1 MKNNQVSVRKPRMII
16 ILFLLFLANC
26 DLIYMHREEK
36 GAVTLLLLLVLLVL
50 RGGWNILKK
59 EEPEVCVKS
68 FDFTAIFLVMVFI
81 WGIIIQHLGIGD
93 PVLYPSPMRVVSMMI
108 DEFPRFVDNFI
119 FSIVLLIESFIIAF
133 VIALPLGLILG
144 CKDRARRACQSYIK
158 ILSLISPIAYL
169 PYAIGI
175 MPTFRAA
182 SVFVI
187 FNAMFWS
194 ILNWTIHGV
203 VNFDS
208 EYILTAHLL
217 GIPKSKYLFK
227 ILLPGILPDILS
239 GVNGC
244 ITGGFTVLI
253 AAEMLGSSRGLG
265 YFIKYFASFLNYH
278 KVLIGIIYLGLSVCF
293 ITWLFDGARN
303 RLLSWQ
309 MCERKRSYGILWK
322 IRKIK

>member
-1 MKNNQVSVRKPRMII
+1 MNNDQVLVKKPRMII
-16 ILFLLFLANC
+16 ILCLLLLANSV
-26 DLIYMHREEK
+26 LIYMHREEK
-36 GAVTLLLLLVLLVL
+36 GALALLFLLVLFVI
-50 RGGWNILKK
+50 RGIWVIVKKK
-59 EEPEVCVKS
+59 EPQVCMKG
-68 FDFTAIFLVMVFI
+68 FDFTVIFLVMIFL
-81 WGIIIQHLGIGD
+81 WGLVVQHLKIGD

-108 DEFPRFVDNFI
+108 DEFPRFLDNFV
-119 FSIVLLIESFIIAF
+119 FSIVLLIESFAIAF

-144 CKDRARRACQSYIK
+144 CKDRVRRACQSYIK

-217 GIPKSKYLFK
+217 GISKSQYLLK

-244 ITGGFTVLI
+244 VSGGFTVLI

-293 ITWLFDGARN
+293 VTWLFDGVRKS
-303 RLLSWQ
+303 LLSWQ
-309 MCERKRSYGILWK
+309 VCERKKSYGIW
-322 IRKIK
+322 RKICKTN

>member
-1 MKNNQVSVRKPRMII
+1 MNNDQVLVKKTRMII
-16 ILFLLFLANC
+16 ILCLLLFANSV
-26 DLIYMHREEK
+26 LIYMHREEK
-36 GAVTLLLLLVLLVL
+36 GAVSLLLLLFDVCNS
-50 RGGWNILKK
+50 RGMGHSQKK
-59 EEPEVCVKS
+59 EPQICVKG
-68 FDFTAIFLVMVFI
+68 FDFTAIFLVMIFV
-81 WGIIIQHLGIGD
+81 WGLVVQHLKIGD

-108 DEFPRFVDNFI
+108 DEFPRFLDNFV
-119 FSIVLLIESFIIAF
+119 FSIVLLIESFAIAF

-144 CKDRARRACQSYIK
+144 CKDRVRRACQSYIK

-208 EYILTAHLL
+208 EYILTSQLL
-217 GIPKSKYLFK
+217 GISKLNYLFK
-227 ILLPGILPDILS
+227 ILLPGIMPDILS

-244 ITGGFTVLI
+244 VSGGFTVLI

-278 KVLIGIIYLGLSVCF
+278 KVLIGILYLGLSVCF
-293 ITWLFDGARN
+293 VTWLFEGLRKN
-303 RLLSWQ
+303 LLSWQ
-309 MCERKRSYGILWK
+309 VCERKKRYGIWRK

>member
-1 MKNNQVSVRKPRMII
+1 MNNDQILVKKPRMIL
-16 ILFLLFLANC
+16 ILSLLLIANSV
-26 DLIYMHREEK
+26 LIYMHREKE
-36 GAVTLLLLLVLLVL
+36 GAVSLLFLLLLFVIRGIWVIL
-50 RGGWNILKK
+50 RKK
-59 EEPEVCVKS
+59 EPKTCVKGY
-68 FDFTAIFLVMVFI
+68 DFTVIFLVMIFV
-81 WGIIIQHLGIGD
+81 WGLVVQHLQIGD

-108 DEFPRFVDNFI
+108 DEFPRFLDNFI
-119 FSIVLLIESFIIAF
+119 FSLILLMESFAIAF
-133 VIALPLGLILG
+133 VLALPLGLILG
-144 CKDRARRACQSYIK
+144 CKDRVRRACQSYIK

-175 MPTFRAA
+175 MPTFRWA
-182 SVFVI
+182 SIFVI
-187 FNAMFWS
+187 CNAMFWS

-208 EYILTAHLL
+208 DYILTSHLL
-217 GIPKSKYLFK
+217 GISKSKYLFK

-244 ITGGFTVLI
+244 ISGGFTVLI

-293 ITWLFDGARN
+293 ITWLFEEMRKH
-303 RLLSWQ
+303 LLSWQ
-309 MCERKRSYGILWK
+309 VGERKKRYGIW
-322 IRKIK
+322 RKICKTK

>member
-1 MKNNQVSVRKPRMII
+1 MNDEQVLIKKPRMIA
-16 ILFLLFLANC
+16 ILCLLLLANTA
-26 DLIYMHREEK
+26 LIYMHREEE
-36 GAVTLLLLLVLLVL
+36 GAISLLFLLLLFVI
-50 RGGWNILKK
+50 RGVWVILKK
-59 EEPEVCVKS
+59 KDPKVCVKG
-68 FDFTAIFLVMVFI
+68 FDFTVIFLVMVFI
-81 WGIIIQHLGIGD
+81 WGFVVQHLEIGD

-108 DEFPRFVDNFI
+108 DEFPRFVDNFT
-119 FSIVLLIESFIIAF
+119 FSIVLLMESFAIAF
-133 VIALPLGLILG
+133 VVALPVGLLLG

-175 MPTFRAA
+175 MPTFRGA
-182 SVFVI
+182 SIFVI

-208 EYILTAHLL
+208 EYILTAKLL
-217 GIPKSKYLFK
+217 GISKSQYLLK

-239 GVNGC
+239 GVSGC
-244 ITGGFTVLI
+244 VSGGFSVLI

-293 ITWLFDGARN
+293 VTWLVEGIRKN
-303 RLLSWQ
+303 LLSWQ
-309 MCERKRSYGILWK
+309 VLERKKRYGIWRK
-322 IRKIK
+322 IRKTK